1 MPEPARYPH
10 RRGSSPAPDGAR
22 GADVDTAAAPGG
34 DPGRERAP
42 EVAVR
47 GLSVHARGAGR
58 GSRGGSRRRTIL
70 RDVELTVHPGEVLG
84 LVGSSGV
91 GKSTLL
97 KCLNRL
103 VDLEPGLSV
112 SGRVLLAGEDLYRR
126 RVDPDRLRTRIG
138 MLFQQ
143 PVVFP
148 GSIWKNTLFG
158 LRHAGTLARREWAER
173 GERALREAALWD
185 EVADRLG
192 EPAGTLSTG
201 QQQRLCLARAL
212 ALDPDVL
219 LMDEPT
225 SALDARASRRIE
237 ELVRRLAG
245 RRTVLL
251 VSHDPEQVR
260 RVADRA
266 ACVAACEE
274 GGGTVVA
281 CAPCDALFDDPRC
294 CGMLQTFDGDRS

>member
-1 MPEPARYPH
+1 MPEAARNPD

-22 GADVDTAAAPGG
+22 GARVEPGPAPGAG
-34 DPGRERAP
+34 ACAGRAP
-42 EVAVR
+42 ELAVR
-47 GLSVHARGAGR
+47 GLSVHARSAGR
-58 GSRGGSRRRTIL
+58 GSRGGSRRRAIL

-84 LVGSSGV
+84 LVGPSGV

-112 SGRVLLAGEDLYRR
+112 EGRVLLAGEDLYRR

-148 GSIWKNTLFG
+148 GSIWTNALFG
-158 LRHAGTLARREWAER
+158 LRHAGTVARREWPER

-192 EPAGTLSTG
+192 EPAGSLSTG

-225 SALDARASRRIE
+225 SALDPGACRRIE

-245 RRTVLL
+245 RRTVVL

-260 RVADRA
+260 RVAERA
-266 ACVAACEE
+266 ACVAASEE

-281 CAPCDALFDDPRC
+281 CSPCETLFEDPRC
-294 CGMLQTFDGDRS
+294 CGVVQTFDGDRS